1 MASAIQSYNKSK
13 RMRQALLRRISLG
26 NFLVR
31 LGNGEKERLRREQY
45 CRIRGP

>member
-1 MASAIQSYNKSK
+1 MALAIQSYNKSK

-31 LGNGEKERLRREQY
+31 LGNGEKERLLREQY
-45 CRIRGP
+45 CRIRGT